1 MVDDTQIKTNSS
13 SGSGF
18 NFSTGIQVLNGL
30 LSAYRERQN
39 YRNAQQAQEYEKKL
53 NDLKMQRE
61 DNAIQRYA
69 RDMQLAGYSKFQGF
83 GASPSSA
90 GSATSVPHYDYGS
103 VGSALS
109 GLSQAQEFDQLQQ
122 LRERDFELEKMKTG
136 VAVKNSILDNIR
148 KTIKLS
154 SDLVSAR
161 IIDKKN
167 RLGNEAQENLNK
179 VIANDT
185 EQYLSMSGTSKQ
197 VDASRITETDS
208 IRQSAE
214 LSESVASQ
222 FGFNLD
228 KLWASASGSANVKGS
243 SKIKADAQKNLQ
255 RVYFRTCQYM
265 TEAQKDFWVS
275 KFDVE
280 ASTYEDNKGL
290 NALVEKWARF
300 KPSDIKQSDY
310 IRNKKIIYM
319 LTGGRLE

>member
-1 MVDDTQIKTNSS
+1 MVDQTKTNSS
-13 SGSGF
+13 AGSGF
-18 NFSTGIQVLNGL
+18 NVSTGIQVLNGL

-109 GLSQAQEFDQLQQ
+109 GLSQSQEFDQLQQ
-122 LRERDFELEKMKTG
+122 LREQDFELEKIKTG

-161 IIDKKN
+161 LINKKHKLSN
-167 RLGNEAQENLNK
+167 DAQANLNK

-197 VDASRITETDS
+197 VDAARITETDT
-208 IRQSAE
+208 IRQTSQ
-214 LSESVASQ
+214 LSSSVAGQ
-222 FGFNLD
+222 FGFDLD
-228 KLWASASGSANVKGS
+228 KLWASASVKGS
-243 SKIKADAQKNLQ
+243 SERKIDAQKNLQ

-275 KFDVE
+275 KFDAE
-280 ASTYEDNKGL
+280 ASSYEDNKGL
-290 NALVEKWARF
+290 NALVEKWSRF

-310 IRNKKIIYM
+310 IRNQKIIYM
-319 LTGGRLE
+319 ITGGRLE